1 MVARSLKAD
10 KVGIP
15 RFKWKA
21 RKAATLFDL
30 SSHERARA
38 ALDFGL
44 SMQTPGFNIFVL
56 GPDRA
61 GRMTE
66 TLAYLGERNA

>member
-38 ALDFGL
+38 ALDF
-44 SMQTPGFNIFVL
+44 
-56 GPDRA
+56 
-61 GRMTE
+61 
-66 TLAYLGERNA
+66 